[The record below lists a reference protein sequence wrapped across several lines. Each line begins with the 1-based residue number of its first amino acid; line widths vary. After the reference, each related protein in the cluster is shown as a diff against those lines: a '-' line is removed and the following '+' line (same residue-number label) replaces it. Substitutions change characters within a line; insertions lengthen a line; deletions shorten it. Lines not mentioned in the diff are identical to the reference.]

1 MIRAIACG
9 LSAIF
14 LAGALQAEPVVV
26 RSGDHGTFTRLTVGL
41 PTGAR
46 WEIDQIGNVARL
58 TLDTPSITF
67 DVSEVFSRI
76 GRNRLK
82 QIEQAAEGAPL
93 MLELNCECVVTAFE
107 EGNTLLVLDIR
118 PGRPPVVEKVELPI
132 VFGLLEQPEIEIAIP
147 PEIKRA
153 RAPRKEA
160 AAPVAAV
167 QRAAIQSQVDR
178 AIAQG
183 LLAPTADHRAQ
194 SGLDQL
200 HALKRVLDNR
210 TANVRATTVIDRD
223 LDGILDGISAQ
234 LRQTRCVKDGR
245 LDIGKW
251 GDDSTYAS
259 LGEMTLQIYGEF
271 DRLDHAAVRQLA
283 KSQLYLG
290 FGAEAAATLGLDPT
304 STNQVPELASIAMV
318 IDERPHSAR
327 PVFAGQQACEGLVAF
342 WALLADQELAD
353 DVDVEAILNGFFS
366 LPEHLRG
373 HLGPRAAGYL
383 VEAGKTD
390 MAQIMM
396 RRAMPSI
403 EDDTVAAQMVQAKL
417 SRAAGNIGQEMTQLE
432 EVISDRSDPPEAP
445 VALIELVETAWE
457 NRLGVDEENVMLAAA
472 FAQEFRGS
480 DLGPRLWQAHILALA
495 LSGNFDEAFGHP
507 EMLQAAD
514 TAEVT
519 ELRQK
524 SLTLLVENA
533 ADIAFLV
540 HASDQ
545 STAHVQTLDPKL
557 RIAVARRLQQLGF
570 SEQAMNYLDLPK
582 SAGSPMAASLLRARS
597 ALDAGLPRRA
607 LLELSNAD
615 GEEAQRLRAEALA
628 MSNELVSAAALY
640 QELGEADAAAR
651 SLWISE
657 EWAAIPEGAGAV
669 YREAGQLSIGLSQEP
684 AVRDTPTLGAAQAV
698 AETARDTRTRIEDLL
713 AVIERP

>member
-1 MIRAIACG
+1 MTRAVACG

-14 LAGALQAEPVVV
+14 LAGALQAEPLVV

-46 WEIDQIGNVARL
+46 WEIDQIGDIARL
-58 TLDTPSITF
+58 TLDAPSITF
-67 DVSEVFSRI
+67 DISEVFSRI

-82 QIEQAAEGAPL
+82 QIEQATEGAPL
-93 MLELNCECVVTAFE
+93 MLELSCECMVTAFE

-118 PGRPPVVEKVELPI
+118 PGRPAVVEKVELPI
-132 VFGLLEQPEIEIAIP
+132 VFDLLEKPEIEFEIP
-147 PEIKRA
+147 PEIKRTN
-153 RAPRKEA
+153 APHKEA
-160 AAPVAAV
+160 AAPLVAVEGAV
-167 QRAAIQSQVDR
+167 IQSQVDR

-183 LLAPTADHRAQ
+183 LLAPTANHRAQ

-200 HALKRVLDNR
+200 QALQRVLDNQ
-210 TANVRATTVIDRD
+210 TMNIRATTVIDRD
-223 LDGILDGISAQ
+223 LDGVVDGISAQ
-234 LRQTRCVKDGR
+234 LRQTQCLKDDR

-251 GDDSTYAS
+251 GDDATYAG
-259 LGEMTLQIYGEF
+259 LGEMTLRIYGEF
-271 DRLDHAAVRQLA
+271 DRLDRDAVRQLA

-304 STNQVPELASIAMV
+304 SADQVPELTSIAMV
-318 IDERPHSAR
+318 IDERPQSAP

-342 WALLADQELAD
+342 WALLTDQNLSD
-353 DVDVEAILNGFFS
+353 DADVEAVLNGYFA

-383 VEAGKTD
+383 IEDGMTD

-396 RRAMPSI
+396 RRATPNPD
-403 EDDTVAAQMVQAKL
+403 EDTVAARMVQAKL
-417 SRAAGNIGQEMTQLE
+417 SEVSGNARKEMTQLE
-432 EVISDRSDPPEAP
+432 EVIRDRSDPPEAP

-457 NRLGVDEENVMLAAA
+457 NRLGVDEENVMLTAA

-480 DLGPRLWQAHILALA
+480 NLGPRLWQAHILALA

-507 EMLQAAD
+507 QMRQATD
-514 TAEVT
+514 SAEVS

-524 SLTLLVENA
+524 SLTLLVEHA

-540 HASDQ
+540 HATDQ
-545 STAHVQTLDPKL
+545 SNAQVQAMDPQL
-557 RIAVARRLQQLGF
+557 RIAVARRLEQLGF
-570 SEQAMNYLDLPK
+570 SKQAMKYLDLPK
-582 SAGSPMAASLLRARS
+582 SAGSPMVASLLRARS
-597 ALDAGLPRRA
+597 TLDAGLPRRA

-628 MSNELVSAAALY
+628 RSNELVSAAAIY
-640 QELGEADAAAR
+640 QELGEVDAAAR

-657 EWAAIPEGAGAV
+657 EWGAIPEEASPM
-669 YREAGQLSIGLSQEP
+669 YREAGQLSTGLSQEP
-684 AVRDTPTLGAAQAV
+684 AVPGTPTLGAAQAV
-698 AETARDTRTRIEDLL
+698 VETARDTRTRIEGLL

>member
-1 MIRAIACG
+1 MIRAVACG

-41 PTGAR
+41 RTGAR

-93 MLELNCECVVTAFE
+93 MLELNCECLVTAFE

-118 PGRPPVVEKVELPI
+118 PGRPVVVEKVELPI
-132 VFGLLEQPEIEIAIP
+132 VFGLLQQPDIEIP
-147 PEIKRA
+147 PKIKRA

-160 AAPVAAV
+160 AAPVVAV
-167 QRAAIQSQVDR
+167 EGAAIQSQVDR

-200 HALKRVLDNR
+200 QALKRVLDNR

-223 LDGILDGISAQ
+223 LDGVLDGISAQ

-304 STNQVPELASIAMV
+304 SADQVPELASIAMV

-353 DVDVEAILNGFFS
+353 DADVEAILNGFFS

-373 HLGPRAAGYL
+373 HLGPRAAGSL

-396 RRAMPSI
+396 RRATPSPV
-403 EDDTVAAQMVQAKL
+403 DVAARMVQAKL
-417 SRAAGNIGQEMTQLE
+417 SEAAGNAGQEMTQLK

-445 VALIELVETAWE
+445 IALIELVETAWE

-472 FAQEFRGS
+472 FAQEFIGS

-507 EMLQAAD
+507 EMRHATD

-540 HASDQ
+540 NATDQ
-545 STAHVQTLDPKL
+545 STAHIQTLDTKL

-570 SEQAMNYLDLPK
+570 SEQAMKYLELPK
-582 SAGSPMAASLLRARS
+582 SAGSPMAASLLRAQS

-628 MSNELVSAAALY
+628 MSNELVPAAALY

-651 SLWISE
+651 SLWLSE
-657 EWAAIPEGAGAV
+657 EWAAIPEGASPV

-684 AVRDTPTLGAAQAV
+684 AVPDTPTLGAAQAV
-698 AETARDTRTRIEDLL
+698 AETARDARTRIEDLL